1 MGSLFATKY
10 YLFEVNEN
18 HTRAI
23 QQKYAHEIED
33 LENIVYNQLVQ
44 LKKQEIFFTTGYDDV
59 LSYIKDKDVT
69 IVACEDNNNKLISS
83 AYVTQG
89 QGLYT
94 YNDLSK
100 YFKFN
105 KEFIEYAKSKKNR
118 RI

>member
-23 QQKYAHEIED
+23 QQKYAQEIED
-33 LENIVYNQLVQ
+33 LENIVYNQLIQ

-69 IVACEDNNNKLISS
+69 IVVCEDNNNKLISS

-89 QGLYT
+89 QGLYIVKHEI
-94 YNDLSK
+94 LSS
-100 YFKFN
+100 
-105 KEFIEYAKSKKNR
+105 FIKK
-118 RI
+118 IFLGGITDWGFILD